1 MHARLVTGLIVLA
14 AAGLAGCSRLGSH
27 PLVTAAVEEIGH
39 NTRVA
44 EALGGPVSCGTAVRG
59 VANETDGIATLQF
72 DAKGSK
78 NTGVVVVEGKKTR
91 GTWGITALEIQP
103 KGGADISLTG
113 DLYARIGIDTPKFD
127 PSAGASSS
135 KAPPPPSDIDIP
147 LPPGPPETQPD
158 AKP

>member
-1 MHARLVTGLIVLA
+1 MHARLVTGLVVLA

-39 NTRVA
+39 NAQVA
-44 EALGGPVSCGTAVRG
+44 EALGGPVSCGTSVRG

-72 DAKGSK
+72 DARGSK

-91 GTWGITALEIQP
+91 GVWGITALEIQP

-113 DLYARIGIDTPKFD
+113 DLYARVGIDTPKFD
-127 PSAGASSS
+127 PNADASNS
-135 KAPPPPSDIDIP
+135 KAPPPPSEIDIP

-158 AKP
+158 VKP